1 MSKASLSLLDLA
13 GVKPYQ
19 PKKDEE
25 YMNEDQILHFRKI
38 LTAWHEQI
46 VEEASRT
53 VAHMQDEASNFPD
66 TDDFGYC
73 DSCGEEIGI
82 RRLEARPTADLC
94 IDCKTLAEIR
104 EKQVA
109 G

>member
-13 GVKPYQ
+13 GVTPYQ

-53 VAHMQDEASNFPD
+53 VAHMQDAASNFPD
-66 TDDFGYC
+66 PLPAVRQDG
-73 DSCGEEIGI
+73 
-82 RRLEARPTADLC
+82 
-94 IDCKTLAEIR
+94 
-104 EKQVA
+104 
-109 G
+109 

>member
-38 LTAWHEQI
+38 LTGGTSKLWKKHQELLLICKMKLQTSQI
-46 VEEASRT
+46 QQTVQPKKKNSVLNYVIAIAS
-53 VAHMQDEASNFPD
+53 VN
-66 TDDFGYC
+66 
-73 DSCGEEIGI
+73 
-82 RRLEARPTADLC
+82 
-94 IDCKTLAEIR
+94 
-104 EKQVA
+104 
-109 G
+109 